1 LSNTELG
8 CKNGKNSAFSVGKTR
23 FFWFSAAF
31 MFYLGAKIG
40 AAGVLSI
47 LLQEKHPNHE
57 FKKTKNMKRLMQIGL
72 LPGLFCL
79 AFTIQ
84 LHAQK
89 EVQVES
95 FDQVSAVGSITMHL
109 EAGDA
114 NKVVLYIDGI
124 PEKEIE
130 VKVSKGVLRIQVLN
144 GFLYKNEIVKAYVTY
159 KSLRGVRANAGAKV
173 DCKETLS
180 ADLFSVSA
188 AAGGQ
193 LDLSLNVKN
202 LDASASEGGQLNLK
216 GTATTQEINA
226 STGGVCRCSNLIGEK
241 ASVKTSTGGRAEV
254 QVTDLLEAAA
264 NVGGEILYENEPKE
278 KRVKQFLGGDVRK
291 MR

>member
-1 LSNTELG
+1 
-8 CKNGKNSAFSVGKTR
+8 
-23 FFWFSAAF
+23 
-31 MFYLGAKIG
+31 
-40 AAGVLSI
+40 
-47 LLQEKHPNHE
+47 
-57 FKKTKNMKRLMQIGL
+57 MKRLIQIGL